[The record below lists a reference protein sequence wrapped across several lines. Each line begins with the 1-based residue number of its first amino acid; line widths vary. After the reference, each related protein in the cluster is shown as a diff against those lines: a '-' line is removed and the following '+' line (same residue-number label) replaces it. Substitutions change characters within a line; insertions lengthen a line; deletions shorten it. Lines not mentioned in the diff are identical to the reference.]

1 MDTEVVQTKNFARKI
16 FGLGIA
22 FGFTT
27 FALYSVFVTL
37 QGVWDATAL
46 FQAALILWGLG
57 FMFPCF
63 SVSLKLMFKSYD
75 MSYRA
80 LVNSE
85 KIGIS
90 IGETADKIA
99 PIIEKVDSVSDKV
112 DPIINTIQDVASKA
126 GGVSDDVER
135 ITHRV
140 REVIDSMNGSLNIK
154 DIKEEMVSVRNSLET
169 LADVFEKPKS
179 GKSEDDFEGAI
190 PLPIGPRRN
199 RRRR

>member
-1 MDTEVVQTKNFARKI
+1 MDTEVGKTKKFARNI
-16 FGLGIA
+16 FGFGVA
-22 FGFTT
+22 FGFTA

-37 QGVWDATAL
+37 YGTWDATAL

-63 SVSLKLMFKSYD
+63 SVSLKLMFQSYD

-85 KIGIS
+85 KIGLS

-112 DPIINTIQDVASKA
+112 EPIINSIQEVSKKA
-126 GGVSDDVER
+126 GGVSEDVER

-140 REVIDSMNGSLNIK
+140 REVIDSMNGSLNFESIK
-154 DIKEEMVSVRNSLET
+154 KEMISVRNSLET
-169 LADVFEKPKS
+169 LADVFQKPGNK
-179 GKSEDDFEGAI
+179 EDGELEASF
-190 PLPIGPRRN
+190 PLPIGSRKN